1 MSFPLH
7 VLKIMISSSSLLSYV
22 WWRVV
27 LSKSSQA
34 FQNGRDFLHLIM
46 WALGA
51 LEALGTHWFRV
62 EAGSKAMVV
71 RKVVPCLSA
80 YLDRHFGVN
89 LLRLELLKGAT
100 PLF

>member
-1 MSFPLH
+1 M
-7 VLKIMISSSSLLSYV
+7 LLGGAV
-22 WWRVV
+22 RG
-27 LSKSSQA
+27 LC
-34 FQNGRDFLHLIM
+34 GLM
-46 WALGA
+46 GALGA

>member
-1 MSFPLH
+1 MLLGDA
-7 VLKIMISSSSLLSYV
+7 VRSLCGLM
-22 WWRVV
+22 
-27 LSKSSQA
+27 
-34 FQNGRDFLHLIM
+34 G
-46 WALGA
+46 ALRA

-71 RKVVPCLSA
+71 CKVVPCLSA
-80 YLDRHFGVN
+80 NLVRHFGFD